1 MTTVHAK
8 KGAVK
13 QRWLLIDAEGLVL
26 GRMASEVASLL
37 RGKRNPNF
45 TPHVDTGDFVVV
57 VNAEKV
63 KLTGKK
69 WEKKMYYDHSGYPG
83 GLNAR
88 NAETMRAKR
97 PTEIIRRAVKGML
110 PKGPLGYEMIRKL
123 KIYAG
128 PDHPHE
134 AQQPE
139 KIEIEGKKA

>member
-8 KGAVK
+8 KGQVTH
-13 QRWLLIDAEGLVL
+13 RWLLVDAQGLVL

-63 KLTGKK
+63 RLTGKK
-69 WEKKMYYDHSGYPG
+69 WQKKMYYNHSGYLG
-83 GLNAR
+83 GLHEQT
-88 NAETMRAKR
+88 AEAMRAKR

>member
-1 MTTVHAK
+1 MATVHAK
-8 KGAVK
+8 KGQVE
-13 QRWLLIDAEGLVL
+13 QRWLLVDANGQVL
-26 GRMASEVASLL
+26 GRMATELASLL
-37 RGKRNPNF
+37 RGKRNPKF
-45 TPHVDTGDFVVV
+45 TPNVDTGDFVVV

-83 GLNAR
+83 GMNIQS
-88 NAETMRAKR
+88 AETMRKKK

-134 AQQPE
+134 AQKPV
-139 KIEIEGKKA
+139 KIESDGKKA

>member
-8 KGAVK
+8 KGQVK
-13 QRWLLIDAEGLVL
+13 HRWLLVDAKDQVL
-26 GRMASEVASLL
+26 GRMATQVASLL
-37 RGKRNPNF
+37 RGKCNPNF
-45 TPHVDTGDFVVV
+45 TPNVDTGDFVVV

-69 WEKKMYYDHSGYPG
+69 WEKKMYYNHSGYLG

-88 NAETMRAKR
+88 SAETMRAKR

>member
-8 KGAVK
+8 KGQVEH
-13 QRWLLIDAEGLVL
+13 RWLLVDANGLVL

-63 KLTGKK
+63 RLTGKK
-69 WEKKMYYDHSGYPG
+69 WQKKMYYNHSGYLG
-83 GLNAR
+83 GLHEQT
-88 NAETMRAKR
+88 AEAMRAKR

>member
-8 KGAVK
+8 KGQVEH
-13 QRWLLIDAEGLVL
+13 RWLLVDANGLVL

-63 KLTGKK
+63 RLTGKK
-69 WEKKMYYDHSGYPG
+69 WQKKMYYNYSGYFG
-83 GLNAR
+83 GLHEQT
-88 NAETMRAKR
+88 AEAMRAKR